1 MNIKSKR
8 KQRGFTL
15 IELLVVLAI
24 LAMLA
29 GVVGPKVMNAL
40 SSSKSKAAL
49 VQISDL
55 GGALDMY
62 KLDLGNYP
70 ANLEALVK
78 SPGDKNWNGPYLKK
92 NTIPKDPWGNEYQY
106 SFPGDNGD
114 YDLASLGADAATG
127 GEGENKD
134 VVSWE

>member
-1 MNIKSKR
+1 MNIKIRR

-40 SSSKSKAAL
+40 GSSKSKAAL

-62 KLDLGNYP
+62 KLDMGNYP
-70 ANLEALVK
+70 SSLEALVK
-78 SPGDKNWNGPYLKK
+78 NPGDDRWNGPYLKK
-92 NTIPKDPWGNEYQY
+92 NNIPKDPWGNDYQY

-127 GEGENKD
+127 GDGENKD
-134 VVSWE
+134 VNSWE

>member
-1 MNIKSKR
+1 MNNRNHR

-40 SSSKSKAAL
+40 SASKSKAAL

-62 KLDLGNYP
+62 KLDMGNYP
-70 ANLEALVK
+70 GSLEALVK
-78 SPGDKNWNGPYLKK
+78 SPGDSKWNGPYLTK
-92 NTIPKDPWGNEYQY
+92 NTIPKDPWDNPYQY
-106 SFPGDNGD
+106 SFPGSHSD
-114 YDLASLGADAATG
+114 YDLASLGADASG
-127 GEGENKD
+127 GGDGENRD
-134 VVSWE
+134 IVSWE

>member
-1 MNIKSKR
+1 MDIKIRR

-62 KLDLGNYP
+62 KLDMGNYP
-70 ANLEALVK
+70 SSLEALVK
-78 SPGDKNWNGPYLKK
+78 NPGDDRWNGPYLKK
-92 NTIPKDPWGNEYQY
+92 NNIPKDPWGNDYQY

-127 GEGENKD
+127 GDGENKD
-134 VVSWE
+134 VNSWE

>member
-1 MNIKSKR
+1 MNRKSQR

-40 SSSKSKAAL
+40 SSSKSKTAL
-49 VQISDL
+49 VQINDL

-62 KLDLGNYP
+62 KLDMGNYP
-70 ANLEALVK
+70 ASLEALVK
-78 SPGDKNWNGPYLKK
+78 SPGDNRWNGPYLKK

-106 SFPGDNGD
+106 SFPGNNGD
-114 YDLASLGADAATG
+114 YDLASLGADAAVG
-127 GEGENKD
+127 GDGENKD

>member
-29 GVVGPKVMNAL
+29 GVVGPKVMKAL
-40 SSSKSKAAL
+40 SSSKSKTAL

-70 ANLEALVK
+70 SSLEALVK

-92 NTIPKDPWGNEYQY
+92 NKIPKDPWGNDYQY
-106 SFPGDNGD
+106 SFPGNNGD
-114 YDLASLGADAATG
+114 YDLASLGADQATG
-127 GEGENKD
+127 GDGENKD

>member
-1 MNIKSKR
+1 MNIKSRR

-40 SSSKSKAAL
+40 GSSKSKAAL

-55 GGALDMY
+55 GAALDMY
-62 KLDLGNYP
+62 
-70 ANLEALVK
+70 
-78 SPGDKNWNGPYLKK
+78 
-92 NTIPKDPWGNEYQY
+92 
-106 SFPGDNGD
+106 
-114 YDLASLGADAATG
+114 
-127 GEGENKD
+127 
-134 VVSWE
+134 

>member
-1 MNIKSKR
+1 MKLKSQT

-29 GVVGPKVMNAL
+29 GVVGPRVMKAL
-40 SSSKSKAAL
+40 GGGKTKTAL
-49 VQISDL
+49 IQIHDL

-78 SPGDKNWNGPYLKK
+78 NPGDNKWNGPYLKK
-92 NTIPKDPWGNEYQY
+92 NNIPKDPWGNEYQY
-106 SFPGDNGD
+106 SFPGNHSD

-127 GEGENKD
+127 GDDENKD

>member
-1 MNIKSKR
+1 MNIKIRR

-40 SSSKSKAAL
+40 GSSKSKAAL

-62 KLDLGNYP
+62 KLDMGNYP
-70 ANLEALVK
+70 SSLEALVQ
-78 SPGDKNWNGPYLKK
+78 SPGDDRWNGPYLKK
-92 NTIPKDPWGNEYQY
+92 NKIPKDPWGNEYQY
-106 SFPGDNGD
+106 SFPGNNGD

-134 VVSWE
+134 VNSWE